1 MASLKHVI
9 CNGLRISYG
18 VYGSGRRSLM
28 LFHGLV
34 GSSRLDSADI
44 QPVEARDLRLI
55 IVDRPGYGDSDCF
68 AMNRI
73 SDFVPM
79 AEAVLNELGIDRLD
93 LAGASAGAS
102 YAWAAAAAWGERVND
117 LFILAGVP
125 TVYKPE
131 ILDLYSGENLELYRA
146 IPDMSLEEL
155 QDFFTGVITGD
166 EVISRGHGEVIPWLE
181 DSTRNR
187 CHGMASQTRLQIR
200 DWGIDFGHIRA
211 TVHLFHSPGDE
222 EVPFEAAN
230 KMAELVPG
238 SRLNI
243 DGKEDKAPEPE
254 EHMASID
261 RGIAWMLSRY

>member
-1 MASLKHVI
+1 MTSLKQI
-9 CNGLRISYG
+9 IYNGLRISYS
-18 VYGSGRRSLM
+18 VYGSGSHPLM

-44 QPVEARDLRLI
+44 QPIEARDLRLI

-73 SDFVPM
+73 CDFVPM
-79 AEAVLNELGIDRLD
+79 AEIVLNELGIDRIN
-93 LAGASAGAS
+93 LAGASAGAP
-102 YAWAAAAAWGERVND
+102 YAWAAAAAWGERVKD

-125 TVYKPE
+125 TVYKQE
-131 ILDLYSGENLELYRA
+131 ILTLYSGENLELYRA

-155 QDFFTGVITGD
+155 QDFFTRVITGD
-166 EVISRGHGEVIPWLE
+166 EVTSRGHGEVIPWLE

-187 CHGMASQTRLQIR
+187 CHGMSNQCSLQVQ
-200 DWGIDFGHIRA
+200 DWGVDFARIRA
-211 TVHLFHSPGDE
+211 DVHIFHSPADE
-222 EVPFEAAN
+222 EVPFETAK

-238 SRLNI
+238 SRLSV
-243 DGKEDKAPEPE
+243 DGKENKVPKPG

-261 RGIAWMLSRY
+261 RGISWMLARY